1 MTLRHVVAFLL
12 GAVTLVNAQV
22 PARDAATAITVPAG
36 TGLLGGVV
44 KDADGNALRRTAV
57 SLTGDMRLERIA
69 VTDDGGRFAFPSL
82 PAGRFTITAAKPGY
96 PSMSYG
102 ASRPNRA
109 GAGVMLKDGQQVT
122 NIVLT
127 LARGAVLTGTVY
139 DERGQPMPG
148 VPLNAWE
155 MRTSLSG
162 ERTLTWFSDG
172 DNGVTSDDHGAY
184 RVYGLP
190 PGEYTIGTSWFYSG
204 VGSGDLR
211 VPTDAEIRD
220 AFLAL
225 TQGRPPAATGTTP
238 APPPR
243 PRYNYAPVFHPS
255 SLDPMAATTFPLAAG
270 EERAGVDLHM
280 QLQPRSR
287 LEGIV
292 LNPDGVGTP
301 ARMSFSRRTRV
312 PGSSAISV
320 FSPGPDGRFSRA
332 GIGPGDYTILAEIA
346 ATAGAPG
353 LFALAE
359 FSVSSADPV
368 SVTLNLQPSMTM
380 TGRLTFE
387 GTATPPPAD
396 LSSVYVYATTT
407 GTTHP
412 DTLTKTDK
420 SGVFTIAGLIPGQYR
435 MSTTLPAASSASW
448 MVRTVSVGG
457 RDVTD
462 LAFEVPAGEA
472 PSAVVTL
479 TDQISELSGTV
490 TTTSGPATDYFVVVL
505 PADRLYWPAGR
516 RKVSTRPDV
525 NGHYVFRKLPPGE
538 YRIAATTD
546 LVPGDLNDNGALELL
561 LPLSTP
567 VTIAFGEKKVFDF
580 KVGR

>member
-1 MTLRHVVAFLL
+1 MTLRDVVTFLCAAAAL
-12 GAVTLVNAQV
+12 VTGQA
-22 PARDAATAITVPAG
+22 PARDAATAIIVPTG

-44 KDADGNALRRTAV
+44 KDPDGNALRRAAV
-57 SLTGDMRLERIA
+57 SLTGDMRLERVA
-69 VTDDGGRFAFPSL
+69 VTDEGGRFAFPSL

-109 GAGVMLKDGQQVT
+109 GAGVMLKDGQQMT
-122 NIVLT
+122 NILLT
-127 LARGAVLTGTVY
+127 LARGAVLAGTVF
-139 DERGQPMPG
+139 DDRGQPLPG

-155 MRTSLSG
+155 VRTALSG

-172 DNGVTSDDHGAY
+172 DNAVTTDDRGAY
-184 RVYGLP
+184 RIYGLP
-190 PGEYTIGTSWFYSG
+190 PGEYTVGTAWFYSG
-204 VGSGDLR
+204 AGAGDLR

-225 TQGRPPAATGTTP
+225 TQGRAPAGAGTTP
-238 APPPR
+238 APPRR
-243 PRYNYAPVFHPS
+243 PQYNYPPVFHPS
-255 SLDPMAATTFPLAAG
+255 SLDPMVATTYPLVAG
-270 EERAGVDLHM
+270 EERTGVDLRM
-280 QLQPRSR
+280 QFQPMSR

-292 LNPDGVGTP
+292 LTPEGVGAQ
-301 ARMSFSRRTRV
+301 ARMSFSRRTPV
-312 PGSSAISV
+312 PGSGATTV

-332 GIGPGDYTILAEIA
+332 SIGPGDYTILAEVA
-346 ATAGAPG
+346 ATSAAPG
-353 LFALAE
+353 LFALGE

-368 SVTLNLQPSMTM
+368 DVTLKLQPSMTM
-380 TGRLTFE
+380 TGRVKFE
-387 GTATPPPAD
+387 GTGTPPPAD
-396 LSSVYVYATTT
+396 LTGVFVYALTT
-407 GTTHP
+407 GTARPSTV
-412 DTLTKTDK
+412 TKTDTA
-420 SGVFTIAGLIPGQYR
+420 GAFTITGLIPGQYR
-435 MSTTLPAASSASW
+435 MSTTIPASSSALW
-448 MVRTVSVGG
+448 MVRSFTVGG

-462 LAFEVPAGEA
+462 LAFDVPAGD
-472 PSAVVTL
+472 PPPAVVTL

-490 TTTSGPATDYFVVVL
+490 TTTAGPATDYFVVVL

-516 RKVSTRPDV
+516 RKVSVRPDV

-561 LPLSTP
+561 LPQSTP